1 MHDETVGL
9 LVGAEIELARLESE
23 NSQLLERLET
33 RKIVE
38 RAKGVIQRD
47 MKISEEEA
55 YLTLQR
61 ESRQRRKS
69 MREVAQ
75 AILLN
80 QEIRDRRQ

>member
-1 MHDETVGL
+1 L
-9 LVGAEIELARLESE
+9 SLALGI
-23 NSQLLERLET
+23 LDKVET

-38 RAKGVIQRD
+38 RAKGIMQRD
-47 MKISEEEA
+47 LKISENEA

-69 MREVAQ
+69 MREVAE

-80 QEIRDRRQ
+80 QEIRNRPA

>member
-1 MHDETVGL
+1 V
-9 LVGAEIELARLESE
+9 ELSA
-23 NSQLLERLET
+23 RLET

-38 RAKGVIQRD
+38 RAKGIMQRD
-47 MKISEEEA
+47 LKISENEA

-69 MREVAQ
+69 MRDVAE

-80 QEIRDRRQ
+80 DEIRNRPA

>member
-1 MHDETVGL
+1 
-9 LVGAEIELARLESE
+9 
-23 NSQLLERLET
+23 LET

-38 RAKGVIQRD
+38 RAKGIMQRD
-47 MKISEEEA
+47 LKISENEA

-69 MREVAQ
+69 MREVAE

-80 QEIRDRRQ
+80 HEIRNRPA

>member
-1 MHDETVGL
+1 L
-9 LVGAEIELARLESE
+9 SLALGI
-23 NSQLLERLET
+23 LDKVET

-38 RAKGVIQRD
+38 RAKGIMQRD
-47 MKISEEEA
+47 LKISENEA

-69 MREVAQ
+69 MREVAE

-80 QEIRDRRQ
+80 HEIRNRPA